1 MQIRI
6 LGAHQ
11 GQSRDMGF
19 MSILVDDR
27 LAIDAGNLLASLTL
41 EEQRRVEAV
50 LLTHMHWDHIKDLP
64 GFAHNWWQSRSLA
77 LYCADDTREA
87 LESYMFNDAIWPSMQ
102 QKVGDYHPVVFHR
115 VEPGKTFSLLG
126 YEVTAV
132 PMSHTVPT
140 LGYLVERGGEGFFFT
155 ADTRGEGNPS
165 WAHLR
170 PDLLIAETTMSS
182 EHTETA
188 NRFGHMTPQTL
199 ERELQVFHQRQGY
212 YPRTLCVHINPHQEE
227 QIRRELA
234 EVAARLG
241 ADIVGAYEDMVVE
254 I

>member
-1 MQIRI
+1 
-6 LGAHQ
+6 
-11 GQSRDMGF
+11 MGF

-87 LESYMFNDAIWPSMQ
+87 LERYMFNDVIWPSMQ
-102 QKVGDYHPVVFHR
+102 RKVGDYHPVVFHR
-115 VEPGKTFSLLG
+115 VEAGKTFSLLG
-126 YEVTAV
+126 YEVTSV

-140 LGYLVERGGEGFFFT
+140 LGYLVERGGKSFFFT
-155 ADTRGEGNPS
+155 ADTRGEGDPP
-165 WAHLR
+165 WAQLR
-170 PDLLIAETTMSS
+170 PDLLIAETTMCN
-182 EHTETA
+182 EHA
-188 NRFGHMTPQTL
+188 DVADRFGHMTPRTL

-234 EVAARLG
+234 EVATRLG
-241 ADIVGAYEDMVVE
+241 AYIVGAYEDMVVE
-254 I
+254 L